1 MSTETE
7 IESPDVLEQI
17 VDAVHQRHGYNVLA
31 LDMSEFPLTM
41 DIFLLASADNRIQS
55 RAIADHVERTARSL
69 GWRLHHKEG
78 YDEGSWILL
87 DFIDLVVHIFLPDVR
102 KYYNIESL
110 WSDAP
115 DKKFED
121 RSELEADEEFTF
133 EITPS
138 DQD

>member
-1 MSTETE
+1 MSTEN
-7 IESPDVLEQI
+7 ESPDVLEQI
-17 VDAVHQRHGYNVLA
+17 VEAVHQRHGYHVEA

-55 RAIADHVERTARSL
+55 RAIADHVERTAREL

-87 DFIDLVVHIFLPDVR
+87 DFIDLVVHIFLPDTR
-102 KYYNIESL
+102 KYYNIEAL

-115 DKKFED
+115 SLKFED
-121 RSELEADEEFTF
+121 KSGLETDEEFTF
-133 EITPS
+133 DIAPS
-138 DQD
+138 DKN